1 MLQILV
7 APISK
12 PVEEMSEEELNVC
25 LTCFYK
31 SARKKK
37 APYYKILLKNPRW
50 SLPSVDAAQQTP
62 LLQNCLT
69 VAKRKVEN
77 LIKQLFR
84 SSLLDARLLIANS
97 PLTASL
103 AI

>member
-1 MLQILV
+1 MFQILV

-37 APYYKILLKNPRW
+37 GTVLQKFIHEILLKNPR
-50 SLPSVDAAQQTP
+50 
-62 LLQNCLT
+62 
-69 VAKRKVEN
+69 
-77 LIKQLFR
+77 
-84 SSLLDARLLIANS
+84 
-97 PLTASL
+97 
-103 AI
+103 

>member
-37 APYYKILLKNPRW
+37 GT
-50 SLPSVDAAQQTP
+50 V
-62 LLQNCLT
+62 LQNFI
-69 VAKRKVEN
+69 EEPP
-77 LIKQLFR
+77 
-84 SSLLDARLLIANS
+84 LIASFRRRRTTNPTVTKLFNCS
-97 PLTASL
+97 KTEG
-103 AI
+103 